1 MIASDTGH
9 EKIVDLLLKYD
20 AEVDLV
26 DCVSNNLRCCIDT
39 MLAPRGNLMN

>member
-9 EKIVDLLLKYD
+9 EKIVDLLLRHG
-20 AEVDLV
+20 AEVDLL
-26 DCVSNNLRCCIDT
+26 DFVSNNLRCCIDT